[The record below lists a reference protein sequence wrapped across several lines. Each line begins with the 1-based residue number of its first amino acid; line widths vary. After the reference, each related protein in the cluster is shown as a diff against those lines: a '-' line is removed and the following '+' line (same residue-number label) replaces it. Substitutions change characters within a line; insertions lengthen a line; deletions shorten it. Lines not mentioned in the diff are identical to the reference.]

1 MQSELSKLRAKR
13 RRLRAKLARYGHFI
27 RGTIMEYPKTC
38 GNPNC
43 RCASGQ
49 KHTGTYLVITQEGKT
64 KNIYLPQR
72 CLKQARQW
80 SANYKKLKEL
90 IEQLAQVNTE
100 ILRRTKQYSP

>member
-1 MQSELSKLRAKR
+1 MQTELSKLRANR
-13 RRLRAKLARYGHFI
+13 RRLKTKLARCGHFV

-49 KHTGTYLVITQEGKT
+49 KHTGTYLVITQEGRSRT
-64 KNIYLPQR
+64 IYLPR
-72 CLKQARQW
+72 RSLKQARQW

-100 ILRRTKQYSP
+100 ILGRTK

>member
-1 MQSELSKLRAKR
+1 MQSELSNLRARR
-13 RRLRAKLARYGHFI
+13 RRLRAKLTRCGHFV
-27 RGTIMEYPKTC
+27 RGTIMEYPITC
-38 GNPNC
+38 GNPGC

-49 KHTGTYLVITQEGKT
+49 KHTGTYLAIKQHGKAR
-64 KNIYLPQR
+64 NIYLPHR

-100 ILRRTKQYSP
+100 ILRRTK